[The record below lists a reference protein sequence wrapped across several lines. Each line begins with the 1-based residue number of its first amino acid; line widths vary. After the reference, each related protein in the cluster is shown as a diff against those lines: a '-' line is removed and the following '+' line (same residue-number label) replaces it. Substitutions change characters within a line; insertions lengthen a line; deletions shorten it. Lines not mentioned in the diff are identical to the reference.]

1 MVKKRACIFISGNG
15 SNLNNLIKKSREYNF
30 PIKIKLVICNNAKA
44 IGGTYAKKN
53 SIPFFVVDTKKRD
66 FENKMISILKIYKIE
81 IICLAGYMKIISK
94 NFLERFRKR
103 IINIHPTLLPKYKGL
118 KTYSRIIKNRE
129 KKAGCS
135 VHVVNEK
142 LDSGNIIVQKSFYL
156 QASDN
161 ELSLKRKTQKLEYLA
176 YPEAI
181 YKIYKNR

>member
-1 MVKKRACIFISGNG
+1 
-15 SNLNNLIKKSREYNF
+15 
-30 PIKIKLVICNNAKA
+30 
-44 IGGTYAKKN
+44 
-53 SIPFFVVDTKKRD
+53 
-66 FENKMISILKIYKIE
+66 
-81 IICLAGYMKIISK
+81 MKIISK
-94 NFLERFRKR
+94 NFLERFRKK
-103 IINIHPTLLPKYKGL
+103 IINIHPSLLPKYKGL

-156 QASDN
+156 QTADN